1 MEADESDKANMR
13 REIIRYLQMHPNA
26 ADSLNGV
33 IDWWL
38 SDRYQAEDVKEV
50 EQVLG
55 QLITDGLVKKI
66 SLVDRTVLY
75 KRNEKWGYR

>member
-13 REIIRYLQMHPNA
+13 REIMQYLHMYPNA

-38 SDRYQAEDVKEV
+38 SNRYQAEDVNEV
-50 EQVLG
+50 EQVLE
-55 QLITDGLVKKI
+55 QLITDGLVKKVFLI
-66 SLVDRTVLY
+66 DRTVLY
-75 KRNEKWGYR
+75 KRNGKWG

>member
-13 REIIRYLQMHPNA
+13 REIIQYLQMHPNA

-38 SDRYQAEDVKEV
+38 SDRYQSEDVKEV

-55 QLITDGLVKKI
+55 QLITDGLVKKVFLI
-66 SLVDRTVLY
+66 DRTVLY
-75 KRNEKWGYR
+75 KRNGKWG

>member
-13 REIIRYLQMHPNA
+13 GEIMRYLQMHPNA

-50 EQVLG
+50 EQVLE
-55 QLITDGLVKKI
+55 QLITDGLVKKVFLI
-66 SLVDRTVLY
+66 DSTVLY
-75 KRNEKWGYR
+75 KRNGKWG

>member
-13 REIIRYLQMHPNA
+13 REIIQYLHMHPNA

-66 SLVDRTVLY
+66 FLVDSTVLY
-75 KRNEKWGYR
+75 KRNGKWG

>member
-13 REIIRYLQMHPNA
+13 REIMQYLHMYPNA

-38 SDRYQAEDVKEV
+38 SNRYQAEDVNEV
-50 EQVLG
+50 EQVLE
-55 QLITDGLVKKI
+55 QLITDGLVKKVFLI
-66 SLVDRTVLY
+66 DRTVLY
-75 KRNEKWGYR
+75 KA